1 MKYEMQKQELTLEIN
16 GSPVKVTFE
25 SNTPE
30 VSIWHYVFSALAEQ
44 ELPSIQPPNAPL
56 E

>member
-30 VSIWHYVFSALAEQ
+30 VSIWHYVFSALSEQ
-44 ELPSIQPPNAPL
+44 KPPSVQPPNAPL